1 MIRVV
6 LKVFLMCI
14 TLIILGVFLL
24 ALVQTTKTLGQ
35 TAIPGIQAG
44 ATYGFILALLIP
56 CLGYVLFNLKTLKIF
71 SKIYNNENRDLSD
84 RRPVDK
90 NISTKIPKLYWI
102 SGIMWGTFLLL
113 IALIYLYLYLSYN
126 GMQDNNQL
134 SQISTL
140 LNTVT
145 SITTTLAVWVVVDLL
160 STRSYLRKYTV
171 SAGDEVDTIGS
182 GS

>member
-24 ALVQTTKTLGQ
+24 ALVQMTKTLGQ

-44 ATYGFILALLIP
+44 ATYGFILALLMP

-102 SGIMWGTFLLL
+102 SGIVWSTFLLL
-113 IALIYLYLYLSYN
+113 IALIYLYLYSSYN

>member
-1 MIRVV
+1 
-6 LKVFLMCI
+6 
-14 TLIILGVFLL
+14 
-24 ALVQTTKTLGQ
+24 
-35 TAIPGIQAG
+35 
-44 ATYGFILALLIP
+44 
-56 CLGYVLFNLKTLKIF
+56 
-71 SKIYNNENRDLSD
+71 
-84 RRPVDK
+84 
-90 NISTKIPKLYWI
+90 
-102 SGIMWGTFLLL
+102 L